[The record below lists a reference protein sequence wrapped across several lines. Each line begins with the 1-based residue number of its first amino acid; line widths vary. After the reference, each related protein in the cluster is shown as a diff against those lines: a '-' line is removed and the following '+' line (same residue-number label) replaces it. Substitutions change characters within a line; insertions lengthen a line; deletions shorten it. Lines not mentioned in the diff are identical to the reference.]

1 MSLEEKVMTDLKT
14 AMLAKD
20 EKSLRSLRAIKA
32 AIINLKTS
40 EGFSGVIKDDDE
52 TKLLQKLVKQRK
64 ESLEIYEKQ
73 NRNDLAEKEKEEIGV
88 IEKFLPAQ
96 MSAEELKEFIAS
108 IIKETGA
115 TSQADMGKVMG
126 IANKQLGGKADGK
139 TIAAIVKEI
148 LASK

>member
-1 MSLEEKVMTDLKT
+1 MSLEEKVMADLKT

-52 TKLLQKLVKQRK
+52 IKLLQKLVKQRK

-88 IEKFLPAQ
+88 IEKFLPKQ
-96 MSAEELKEFIAS
+96 MSEEELKGVIAS

-126 IANKQLGGKADGK
+126 FANKQLGGKADGK

>member
-1 MSLEEKVMTDLKT
+1 MSLEEKVMADLKT

-40 EGFSGVIKDDDE
+40 EGFSGVVKDDDE
-52 TKLLQKLVKQRK
+52 IKLLQKLVKQRK

-88 IEKFLPAQ
+88 IEKFLPRQ
-96 MSAEELKEFIAS
+96 ISEEELKGVIAS

-126 IANKQLGGKADGK
+126 LANKQLGGKADGK